1 MAGFTGAARSRH
13 SGCGSGRGLPR
24 EVARNTTEPLGALLR
39 GYPRRAASAM
49 ASGGSPARRRSPYW
63 SKLQATI
70 PSPKQRTREGE
81 AHRGLERVKLQRR
94 IDGVELLP
102 RRTALGTGAGRYG
115 TPPGVWAARIDEW
128 GSCEAGGEVSVTG
141 AAPAVSNR
149 AGAVSSP
156 GVGSRRNSR
165 RGEAPDRCR
174 GFRRLHGSEAKQ
186 MWWLSRAGT
195 RRHVVATAAGCSAP
209 GRGKAAAAA
218 RV

>member
-1 MAGFTGAARSRH
+1 M
-13 SGCGSGRGLPR
+13 PR

-81 AHRGLERVKLQRR
+81 AHRGLERVKLQREVTGV
-94 IDGVELLP
+94 DGER
-102 RRTALGTGAGRYG
+102 RRTALCTGAGHCG
-115 TPPGVWAARIDEW
+115 APPVVQAPRVDEW
-128 GSCEAGGEVSVTG
+128 GSCEAGGGVSETG
-141 AAPAVSNR
+141 AAPALSNR

-165 RGEAPDRCR
+165 RGEARGRCR

-209 GRGKAAAAA
+209 SRGKVAAAAG
-218 RV
+218 V